1 MTVTDNDRIRLLIV
15 IREEEMDDCNIMVIS
30 KLAYIIVS
38 ACTMFCIVGTVHIPF
53 RSIPFFAL
61 FTRILTKIYQE
72 IPRFSPFI
80 LPFTPL
86 IFAF

>member
-38 ACTMFCIVGTVHIPF
+38 TCTMFCIVGTAHIHL
-53 RSIPFFAL
+53 RS
-61 FTRILTKIYQE
+61 TQ
-72 IPRFSPFI
+72 
-80 LPFTPL
+80 
-86 IFAF
+86 AFLAVLRES